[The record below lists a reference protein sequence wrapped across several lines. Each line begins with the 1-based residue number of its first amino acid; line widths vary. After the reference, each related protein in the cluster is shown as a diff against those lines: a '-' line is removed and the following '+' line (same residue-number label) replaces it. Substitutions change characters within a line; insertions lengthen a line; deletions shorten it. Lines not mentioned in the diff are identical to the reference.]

1 MDAIESGEYPPR
13 FPLSLARKDAD
24 LIDEAAPGLRAVEAA
39 RSWLADAEAEGKGSL
54 DYAAVLETILEQ
66 STPA

>member
-1 MDAIESGEYPPR
+1 MRAIASGEYPPR

-24 LIDEAAPGLRAVEAA
+24 LIHEATARLRAIEAA

-54 DYAAVLETILEQ
+54 DYSAVLATILER
-66 STPA
+66 STGD